1 MKHKRGV
8 NNMNGIKFESNDYP
22 CLRCMYLTQVIKVNE
37 DSEGNSDLRVYCSIA
52 GCAEGVIQKGIIFK
66 TPQQTKAY
74 RKISN
79 CIEMLKRC
87 IELKSKGS
95 AGIE

>member
-8 NNMNGIKFESNDYP
+8 NNMNGIKFENNDYP

-52 GCAEGVIQKGIIFK
+52 GCPEGVIQKGIILK
-66 TPQQTKAY
+66 TPQQTEAY

-87 IELKSKGS
+87 IELKSKGCWY
-95 AGIE
+95 